1 MPLALGQ
8 RGTGWTETY
17 RGPLCGGR
25 PGRAP
30 RLLSEA
36 QGLEQGCGDGNRT
49 AVPGAQLWAA
59 PRLSCALGVPGGA
72 VLHGA
77 CEAGGPPSSRGKQ
90 ALEGEGTPPLSSGR
104 AGGQVP
110 GADKPGRGGPGC
122 WDQISSNDS
131 ERPAVRA
138 GQAPV
143 RTGQARR
150 RRLAVGVEADTGLM
164 SPSVLSP
171 LMKALGSGCGV
182 FSEGAG
188 GGQVLGFEPQ
198 GVFSAGLSWG
208 GLCRGEGRSM
218 SLRAS
223 SQGSHARERASP

>member
-1 MPLALGQ
+1 MWGREQ
-8 RGTGWTETY
+8 N
-17 RGPLCGGR
+17 GG
-25 PGRAP
+25 A
-30 RLLSEA
+30 
-36 QGLEQGCGDGNRT
+36 
-49 AVPGAQLWAA
+49 GAQLWAA
-59 PRLSCALGVPGGA
+59 PASPVPWGCLGVPCSTVPARQVDRHPHGGNRPWKA
-72 VLHGA
+72 KGL
-77 CEAGGPPSSRGKQ
+77 
-90 ALEGEGTPPLSSGR
+90 PPLSSGR
-104 AGGQVP
+104 AGGQVS

-138 GQAPV
+138 
-143 RTGQARR
+143 GQARR

-171 LMKALGSGCGV
+171 LMKALGSGLGV

-198 GVFSAGLSWG
+198 GVFSAGHSWG
-208 GLCRGEGRSM
+208 GLCGGEGRSM

-223 SQGSHARERASP
+223 SQGSHAGERASP